1 MNNTVAKIAIKREVL
16 STIQSL
22 YALAMD
28 CADVLSIRIEYS
40 SKMKLM
46 NIVLFSD
53 NATHR
58 VYNLVI
64 LDSEEALEDLLAV
77 EDKIIERVAQIRD
90 QEEAEEVA

>member
-1 MNNTVAKIAIKREVL
+1 MNNTVAKIAIKRAVL

-28 CADVLSIRIEYS
+28 CADILSIRIEYS

-77 EDKIIERVAQIRD
+77 EDKIIERVAQLRD
-90 QEEAEEVA
+90 QKEVEEVA